1 MPSFTRILT
10 LPMVVK
16 ATTDSDGARVLE
28 GFASSPLEDRQGEVV
43 SQKSL
48 LRSFERTGPIP
59 YFRDHD
65 SRRAI
70 GYVEAASIKDGKLYT
85 RAKIVPP
92 GKMADADDLWALLE
106 IGTPVS
112 QSVGFNPLGTWDDS
126 GDDVDGVWHWGGKDG
141 AKDFEW
147 LELSSVMIGANREA
161 DLHMAKGLG
170 LDLTLPTPPAQ
181 PPATTDPHELTDP
194 LPVVVRDVV
203 PCPTEWVC
211 PHCDKVIHEKHLAAT
226 QRGDDLDWQH
236 RDCGGRVLLPA
247 SQSATPPAPA
257 PRHKSWGDLSAE
269 DINRQIDAQ
278 LNSPGKIRYWVV
290 ELFETYCILSDDNDG
305 KHYRVSFA
313 LVDGNVVLGE
323 RVEVTQEW
331 VEVRLSYDGV
341 LTQEEREELRFSDDL
356 TAAGKRLE
364 AARNIC
370 RHWVKGGRALSPE
383 SLDAV
388 LSPMSMIPEILRA
401 GRVLSDKNRTAVLA
415 ALEALTE
422 VVQRDDESR
431 ASSNKPAAE
440 DTVDD
445 DTTKGITQERDS
457 APDTAASILDAPW
470 KTERR
475 QRSLLDLPA

>member
-43 SQKSL
+43 SQKAL

-112 QSVGFNPLGTWDDS
+112 QSVGFNPLGTWNDS
-126 GDDVDGVWHWGGKDG
+126 GEDVEGVWHWGGKDG
-141 AKDFEW
+141 SKDVEW

-170 LDLTLPTPPAQ
+170 LDLALPTPPAT
-181 PPATTDPHELTDP
+181 APH
-194 LPVVVRDVV
+194 
-203 PCPTEWVC
+203 
-211 PHCDKVIHEKHLAAT
+211 
-226 QRGDDLDWQH
+226 
-236 RDCGGRVLLPA
+236 
-247 SQSATPPAPA
+247 
-257 PRHKSWGDLSAE
+257 HKSWGDLSAE
-269 DINRQIDAQ
+269 DINRQILAQ
-278 LNSPGKIRYWVV
+278 LNSPGKYRYWIT
-290 ELFETYCILSDDNDG
+290 ELFETYCILVDSDDG
-305 KHYRVSFA
+305 KHYRVAFA
-313 LVDGNVVLGE
+313 IVDGNVVLGE
-323 RVEVTQEW
+323 RAEVTQEW

-341 LTQEEREELRFSDDL
+341 LTQEEREELRFADDL

-370 RHWVKGGRALSPE
+370 RHWVKGGRALSPDA
-383 SLDAV
+383 LDAV

-440 DTVDD
+440 EPVDD

-457 APDTAASILDAPW
+457 APEKAASILDAPW
-470 KTERR
+470 QTERR